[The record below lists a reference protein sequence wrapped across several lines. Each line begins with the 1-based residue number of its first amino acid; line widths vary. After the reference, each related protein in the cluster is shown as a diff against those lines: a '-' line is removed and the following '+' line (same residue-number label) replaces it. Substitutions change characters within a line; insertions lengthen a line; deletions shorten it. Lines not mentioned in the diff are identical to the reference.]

1 MVYLIFITMVIL
13 FVCGIY
19 VDVLTDE
26 KNVELFTANKV
37 NSGLKSEYRGGSVI
51 DSKMGEDIKDSVEN
65 MDYQKQMKLKIIDR
79 DPESYLTENV
89 SPNES
94 LNFYN
99 KTEYS
104 TGCCKQ
110 YSQIDDQYIY
120 SSRDE
125 FRTNGCPCLHKDQI
139 QYINIRGGNH
149 GYGEVHHEDS
159 IMI

>member
-79 DPESYLTENV
+79 DPESY
-89 SPNES
+89 
-94 LNFYN
+94 
-99 KTEYS
+99 
-104 TGCCKQ
+104 
-110 YSQIDDQYIY
+110 
-120 SSRDE
+120 
-125 FRTNGCPCLHKDQI
+125 
-139 QYINIRGGNH
+139 
-149 GYGEVHHEDS
+149 
-159 IMI
+159 